1 LPTCADT
8 LWVSDQ
14 AGMRKC
20 HVGGIFSGED
30 DIQIDASAAAAA
42 EQFGAKRV
50 HGLQAAGV
58 NEDFAMLAFAGQQ
71 LVNEFIGRC
80 PVEIAQQFEV
90 KVVAVLKLYDSEIDS
105 HFRSP

>member
-1 LPTCADT
+1 
-8 LWVSDQ
+8 
-14 AGMRKC
+14 MRKG
-20 HVGGIFSGED
+20 HIGGIFSGED
-30 DIQIDASAAAAA
+30 DIQIDVSAAAAA

-58 NEDFAMLAFAGQQ
+58 NEDFSMTALAGQQ
-71 LVNEFIGRC
+71 GVDEFIGRC

-90 KVVAVLKLYDSEIDS
+90 KGVAVLMLDDSKIDS